1 MHYNYYFEVCSLVF
15 LVAIFIAYS
24 TRKKFPVPVFKLFG
38 LICFTVILNV
48 SLDISACLALDY
60 SNIVSYQVVELFNKF
75 YYFTQILISYLLF
88 AYVYFSLGSTLKFR
102 RTYLFASI
110 PSIIMA
116 VIILTNSAH
125 HWIFELV
132 YDENG
137 FLYLNRGVAW
147 FTLFII
153 AGLNVFS
160 AVVYTLVYRRVMPKK
175 LRFVL
180 LCVIGLTTIA
190 TIIQTF
196 IPYHLIAG
204 IAYTLSIVFAIIT
217 VNDPDAK
224 VDRISNAFNNDA
236 LVEYINNQRIER
248 QRKHYIVVDLE
259 SFGMF
264 NKVFGL
270 VASNEM
276 LDTIRRFIESVNRK
290 AYVFKVRSARFVIL
304 VRNSTE
310 QVEMVKL
317 IKERFSQPFV
327 IDSYTVKMTIKLFY
341 FVNENT
347 FNNSDSYND
356 FMRRAEEV
364 INFKDSNYVE
374 LDKAFMDR
382 VDRDRKI
389 KEILERNLKNK
400 TGFYM
405 VYQPIYDVNKKQFN
419 HFEALLRLD
428 NNELGYV
435 GPGEFVPIAENTG
448 LASEIDYFV
457 LNETCAFLKRNPQ
470 VDILEVNISCA
481 EFFNNPSERFIQTI
495 KKHGVDPK
503 RICLEIT
510 ETVAV
515 KYPAKTKEFMADLS
529 KYGIQ
534 FAMDDFGSGYSNI
547 SRFITLPFSLVK
559 LDKTLLETTENMAI
573 FFDSAVHLFKNL
585 NIPIVIE
592 GVETEE
598 QLTLTKTK
606 GIEYVQGYFFS
617 KPLTEDNLLDFLNE
631 QKSNA

>member
-1 MHYNYYFEVCSLVF
+1 MLNS
-15 LVAIFIAYS
+15 IKRSWIA
-24 TRKKFPVPVFKLFG
+24 L
-38 LICFTVILNV
+38 
-48 SLDISACLALDY
+48 
-60 SNIVSYQVVELFNKF
+60 
-75 YYFTQILISYLLF
+75 
-88 AYVYFSLGSTLKFR
+88 
-102 RTYLFASI
+102 
-110 PSIIMA
+110 
-116 VIILTNSAH
+116 
-125 HWIFELV
+125 
-132 YDENG
+132 
-137 FLYLNRGVAW
+137 
-147 FTLFII
+147 
-153 AGLNVFS
+153 
-160 AVVYTLVYRRVMPKK
+160 
-175 LRFVL
+175 
-180 LCVIGLTTIA
+180 
-190 TIIQTF
+190 
-196 IPYHLIAG
+196 
-204 IAYTLSIVFAIIT
+204 
-217 VNDPDAK
+217 
-224 VDRISNAFNNDA
+224 
-236 LVEYINNQRIER
+236 
-248 QRKHYIVVDLE
+248 
-259 SFGMF
+259 
-264 NKVFGL
+264 
-270 VASNEM
+270 
-276 LDTIRRFIESVNRK
+276 
-290 AYVFKVRSARFVIL
+290 
-304 VRNSTE
+304 
-310 QVEMVKL
+310 
-317 IKERFSQPFV
+317 
-327 IDSYTVKMTIKLFY
+327 
-341 FVNENT
+341 
-347 FNNSDSYND
+347 
-356 FMRRAEEV
+356 
-364 INFKDSNYVE
+364 
-374 LDKAFMDR
+374 
-382 VDRDRKI
+382 
-389 KEILERNLKNK
+389 LKNK